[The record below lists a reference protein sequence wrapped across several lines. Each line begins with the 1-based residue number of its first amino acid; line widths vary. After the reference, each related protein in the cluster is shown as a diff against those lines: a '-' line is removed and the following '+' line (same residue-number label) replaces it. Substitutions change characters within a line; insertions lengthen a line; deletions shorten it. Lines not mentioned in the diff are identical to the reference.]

1 MKSISFEIPK
11 KFINSISAKPG
22 SEYPYYWHI
31 NIPLLP
37 AFSVTHFSIQVDAQV
52 TFSTR
57 NDRIQGDYLIVE
69 SESSSRVLNSIL
81 RENENVIVVLYYHG
95 IREYSLLFPWIT
107 DIALRDRIG
116 LFYEEADKSFETESW
131 LSLALMCG
139 GVFEGMLYGLLQP
152 STNNHTFSKMLNLAK
167 ESGILTNN
175 QFAIMDRIRELRNLV
190 HGNKYNSSYI
200 SRREAMDIRATLD
213 QIIKDV
219 SLLKSTVSS

>member
-1 MKSISFEIPK
+1 MKSILFEIPK
-11 KFINSISAKPG
+11 SNIKTLECKPG
-22 SEYPYYWHI
+22 SDYKYEWYI

-37 AFSVTHFSIQVDAQV
+37 AFSITHFSIQAQISV
-52 TFSTR
+52 SFSTR
-57 NDRIQGDYLIVE
+57 NDKIQDQYLIVE
-69 SESSSRVLNSIL
+69 SEFHSNRLGD
-81 RENENVIVVLYYHG
+81 NEDVIVVLNYHG
-95 IREYSLLFPWIT
+95 IRDYSLLFPWIT
-107 DIALRDRIG
+107 NDSLRNRVG

-139 GVFEGMLYGLLQP
+139 GVFEGMLYALLQP

-167 ESGILTNN
+167 ESGILTDN
-175 QFAIMDRIRELRNLV
+175 QFVIMDSIRELRNLV

-200 SRREAMDIRATLD
+200 TRKEAMDIRATLD